1 MLKITKPGS
10 SRPRIQ
16 AQLSDSLFLGSEALD
31 YVKQMQRMLEM
42 QVDLE
47 TLLEMVRNPAS
58 GTLWLMYFGVLCEC
72 LFFFLQTW
80 LDSAKEI
87 KKQVRGK

>member
-1 MLKITKPGS
+1 ML
-10 SRPRIQ
+10 
-16 AQLSDSLFLGSEALD
+16 AM
-31 YVKQMQRMLEM
+31 Y
-42 QVDLE
+42 VDLE
-47 TLLEMVRNPAS
+47 GLLEVVSNSTS
-58 GTLWLMYFGVLCEC
+58 GSLWLVYFGALCEC

>member
-1 MLKITKPGS
+1 
-10 SRPRIQ
+10 
-16 AQLSDSLFLGSEALD
+16 
-31 YVKQMQRMLEM
+31 
-42 QVDLE
+42 
-47 TLLEMVRNPAS
+47 MVSNPAS
-58 GTLWLMYFGVLCEC
+58 GTLWFMYFGALCEC